1 MRPAKV
7 VDVDHAEPESVEA
20 RDISHVVYL
29 RTLLVELR
37 RYLMANRASLT
48 NYGAAYRRGERV
60 ATAHVESTVN
70 QVINQRMCKKQQMRW
85 TRPGAQY
92 LLHARTAML
101 NGELGRYTG
110 GGDSEREA
118 A

>member
-1 MRPAKV
+1 M
-7 VDVDHAEPESVEA
+7 
-20 RDISHVVYL
+20 
-29 RTLLVELR
+29 ELR
-37 RYLMANRASLT
+37 RYLTANRASLT
-48 NYGAAYRRGERV
+48 KYGAAYRRGDRV

-70 QVINQRMCKKQQMRW
+70 QIINQRMCKKQQMRW

-101 NGELGRYTG
+101 NGNLGCYTG
-110 GGDSEREA
+110 VGDCEREA